1 MPVEYG
7 DVSCVPGVEKGE
19 KMDLLPARAIRR
31 SWDSHRPG
39 VVDEED
45 GVIGGESSQ
54 VRLGNVVVFGIG
66 WRGLSDRL
74 RLIALLALV
83 LRTRGFTSEN
93 VLEEAHV
100 DAEEERT
107 TTREREKSVDFVVQ
121 AASASSGFYSI
132 GKLGNIRWVLI
143 LLSPCTGCSSKE
155 FVESFVEL
163 AVCCEPVAKE
173 PLRFSGVRRPSVF

>member
-1 MPVEYG
+1 
-7 DVSCVPGVEKGE
+7 
-19 KMDLLPARAIRR
+19 MDLLPARAIRR

-107 TTREREKSVDFVVQ
+107 TTREREK
-121 AASASSGFYSI
+121 
-132 GKLGNIRWVLI
+132 VLI
-143 LLSPCTGCSSKE
+143 LL
-155 FVESFVEL
+155 FRQ
-163 AVCCEPVAKE
+163 
-173 PLRFSGVRRPSVF
+173 PLHPQAFIA